1 MEDANG
7 GLYVKEGYIPT
18 IGKKTKQ
25 PTTMKDEEWEVLDR
39 KALGKMR
46 LWLDS

>member
-18 IGKKTKQ
+18 IGKKNKTI
-25 PTTMKDEEWEVLDR
+25 DNYE
-39 KALGKMR
+39 G
-46 LWLDS
+46 